1 MEGDVTLPVQSIN
14 EFGRFINEYGFLII
28 FGAVILIALG
38 TGIFMFLRSW
48 NKRESARIASESDK
62 AKIELDL
69 LTKERLANIEQN
81 KQMYELVTKVQSEQV
96 VQMENISKVIVTLK
110 DEVVNSASI
119 VRQTLENTETL
130 ETDVCGILK
139 KVDRISKEL
148 EELAQKIDQI
158 RDLLRST
165 ETVTK

>member
-1 MEGDVTLPVQSIN
+1 MEGDVTLPVQNIN
-14 EFGRFINEYGFLII
+14 DFGRFINEYGFLIV

-96 VQMENISKVIVTLK
+96 VQMENISKVIITLK

-165 ETVTK
+165 EGCN

>member
-1 MEGDVTLPVQSIN
+1 MEGDVTLPVQNIS
-14 EFGRFINEYGFLII
+14 EFGKFINEYGFLII

-119 VRQTLENTETL
+119 AKQTLENTETL

-165 ETVTK
+165 ETETR